1 MYKIKVY
8 SLKKD
13 SSFINSSSKYLL
25 NTNKGFID
33 LYVSNE
39 NIEKKCL
46 IEFAKCPFFIIIKKN
61 ITKKILSDEHFEI
74 SNDETTI
81 NLEITTGCSIAK
93 TKNKKNK

>member
-39 NIEKKCL
+39 NIEKS
-46 IEFAKCPFFIIIKKN
+46 A
-61 ITKKILSDEHFEI
+61 
-74 SNDETTI
+74 
-81 NLEITTGCSIAK
+81 
-93 TKNKKNK
+93 